1 MKKQVKYVYLY
12 CLTTGNQTP
21 VVKFYKDR
29 SWQQGDESGP
39 GTLMQRADHNFQPVY
54 EPTDDDLEDSIAV
67 WGTSFWQ
74 DKLLT
79 EIRYPVTLGSL
90 SSFAIE
96 IEAVE
101 AMIFMGYSVELNV
114 KGQETIRGRAVR

>member
-1 MKKQVKYVYLY
+1 MGYIL
-12 CLTTGNQTP
+12 L
-21 VVKFYKDR
+21 
-29 SWQQGDESGP
+29 
-39 GTLMQRADHNFQPVY
+39 
-54 EPTDDDLEDSIAV
+54 
-67 WGTSFWQ
+67 Q